1 MIRSLPAQRGPGDT
15 LVSCRVFEDKFKLM
29 DCNSGFFLHDFH
41 ISHVVE
47 FLGHDFS
54 VKKIRHGP
62 GAKGD
67 GQNWSSSPL
76 KSCPGNIKV
85 SSF

>member
-1 MIRSLPAQRGPGDT
+1 MLELFVD
-15 LVSCRVFEDKFKLM
+15 CRVFEDKFKLM
-29 DCNSGFFLHDFH
+29 DRNSGFFLHDFH

-47 FLGHDFS
+47 CLRHDLS

-62 GAKGD
+62 GPKGD

-76 KSCPGNIKV
+76 KSCPENTKA